1 MPRVAGESTDLEA
14 ALAEVDDAYL
24 GVQLLL
30 AVRRAGSDEP
40 RRAGMWH
47 ALAGM
52 LAAEQQRR
60 RQREGLTGVTGQE
73 DDLLSGASVVAE
85 VREELRLDAE
95 ALDIESFRPEPG

>member
-1 MPRVAGESTDLEA
+1 MADDPSDLEA

-60 RQREGLTGVTGQE
+60 RQRAGLAGATGQE
-73 DDLLSGASVVAE
+73 DDLLPGASVVSEA
-85 VREELRLDAE
+85 REELRLDAQ
-95 ALDIESFRPEPG
+95 ALDIESFRPEAG